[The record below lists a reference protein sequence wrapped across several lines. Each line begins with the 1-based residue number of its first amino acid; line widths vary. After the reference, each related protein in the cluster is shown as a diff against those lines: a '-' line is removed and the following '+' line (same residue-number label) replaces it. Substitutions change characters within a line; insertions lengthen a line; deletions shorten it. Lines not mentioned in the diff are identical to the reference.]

1 MRVGTTDR
9 PTRLRPTQA
18 SRTFRPTDPLRGAPD
33 TQSALS
39 TSHSHAEGG
48 GGGLPLTWACD
59 TIFTLPSGPL
69 GTVEAQ
75 GTVCVNRCAVLV
87 AGVSWCRR
95 VVSLSYQYEAR
106 CRAIS
111 QHASLQEFCCACA
124 SAHEPYGR
132 TRAAG
137 TSHNSQNESSA
148 APAPEHAGLTS

>member
-1 MRVGTTDR
+1 M
-9 PTRLRPTQA
+9 PLPLLKASPSLRNMFA
-18 SRTFRPTDPLRGAPD
+18 FRFARCYCNCNQYYYLRSSKSVD
-33 TQSALS
+33 
-39 TSHSHAEGG
+39 AEGG

-75 GTVCVNRCAVLV
+75 GTVCVNRCAVRCTLV
-87 AGVSWCRR
+87 AGVLAG
-95 VVSLSYQYEAR
+95 VVSLLSYQYEAR